1 MPALRLVVDT
11 HVLISRLLSPRFVA
25 ARAVDLAIAEGR
37 LLVSEA
43 TLSEL
48 ARVLARQKFDRYVD
62 IEDRREFV
70 RYLAMLVEVITVL
83 QRFQACRDPT
93 DDMFLDV
100 AANGQASA
108 TITGDAD
115 LLALD
120 PFMEIRIVTPAM
132 WVDRSLQDQEKF
144 SARCSDH
151 VIHCR
156 LYLLVAQ

>member
-1 MPALRLVVDT
+1 MRNLRLVVDT
-11 HVLISRLLSPRFVA
+11 NVLISRLLSPQSLA

-48 ARVLARQKFDRYVD
+48 ARVLARPKFDRYVD
-62 IEDRREFV
+62 IQDRQEFIQH
-70 RYLAMLVEVITVL
+70 LSTLVEVVTIL
-83 QRFQACRDPT
+83 QRFQACRDPK

-100 AANGQASA
+100 AINGQAM
-108 TITGDAD
+108 TIITGDAD

-132 WVDRSLQDQEKF
+132 WVDRPFKN
-144 SARCSDH
+144 RGK
-151 VIHCR
+151 
-156 LYLLVAQ
+156 